1 MTSAVRLSILV
12 ATLALAGCQ
21 TEPAPY
27 DPYRPPVRRNDP
39 PPVYVQPPR
48 DQYRPPVQPN
58 NPYRPGPNDGYQGG
72 GYQGDGYVRGGTPNQ
87 PGSLYAGGGDGYV
100 RGGEPGSP
108 GSLYGN
114 GGRNDPPR
122 NDGGFV
128 NGGRNDGGRNDGPG
142 AGREPAAPRLGGAW
156 RLMTTGSGVN
166 CSIRLSPG
174 EGGTGS
180 VSAPANCYSYTH
192 LKSYEMRG
200 RDLVLVDAFGGTVNL
215 QPSGG
220 YWQGRGRDGE
230 GVILQR

>member
-1 MTSAVRLSILV
+1 MPSAVRLSILV

-21 TEPAPY
+21 TQPAPY
-27 DPYRPPVRRNDP
+27 DPYRPPVQRND

-48 DQYRPPVQPN
+48 DPYRPPVQPN
-58 NPYRPGPNDGYQGG
+58 NPYRPGPND

-87 PGSLYAGGGDGYV
+87 PGSLYAGGGNNGYV
-100 RGGEPGSP
+100 RGGEP
-108 GSLYGN
+108 SLYGN
-114 GGRNDPPR
+114 GGGRNDVAR
-122 NDGGFV
+122 NDGGYV
-128 NGGRNDGGRNDGPG
+128 DGGGRNDGFGQQP
-142 AGREPAAPRLGGAW
+142 PAPRLGGAW
-156 RLMTTGSGVN
+156 RLMTTGSNNIN
-166 CSIRLSPG
+166 CSIKLSPG
-174 EGGTGS
+174 EGGSGS

-200 RDLVLVDAFGGTVNL
+200 RDLVLVDAFGGSVHL

>member
-128 NGGRNDGGRNDGPG
+128 NGGNGGRNDGGRNDGPG

-156 RLMTTGSGVN
+156 RLMTTGSGV
-166 CSIRLSPG
+166 
-174 EGGTGS
+174 
-180 VSAPANCYSYTH
+180 
-192 LKSYEMRG
+192 G
-200 RDLVLVDAFGGTVNL
+200 RDLGLAPAFGGTVNL